1 MYGTSM
7 LACYDLRMLIIGN
20 WTAYVESK
28 VKAKALYLSAKRLAL
43 KGDHEIVVAPAA
55 PHIGMLAPAK
65 TPGKEGSMLAAQ
77 DVSITVGG
85 AETGEI
91 AAGLLKDLG
100 VSYVIVGHSERRARG
115 ESDEV
120 VTEKARHALAHGMT
134 PVLCIGEVDRDPDA
148 HYLKHVRSQLSAV
161 MASLSAKE
169 RLAIV
174 IAYEPIWAIGKSD
187 TEAITPTDL
196 SEMVLYIRKVLT
208 DFMPGRANQK
218 VRILYGGSVDSDNA
232 RGLAAGT
239 GIDGFLVGRASTD
252 VAGFSAL
259 VKAVS

>member
-1 MYGTSM
+1 
-7 LACYDLRMLIIGN
+7 MLIVGN
-20 WTAYVESK
+20 WKAYVESK
-28 VKAKALYLSAKRLAL
+28 VKAKALHASARRLAH
-43 KGDHEIVVAPAA
+43 KGNHEIVIAPAA
-55 PHIGMLAPAK
+55 PHLGMLAPAK
-65 TPGKEGSMLAAQ
+65 PLVKESLVLGAQ

-85 AETGEI
+85 AETGEV

-120 VTEKARHALAHGMT
+120 VTEKARHALAHGMI
-134 PVLCIGEVDRDPDA
+134 PILCIGEIDRDPEA
-148 HYLKHVRSQLSAV
+148 HYLKQVRAQLTAV

-169 RLAIV
+169 RLSIV

-187 TEAITPTDL
+187 QEAITPNDL
-196 SEMVLYIRKVLT
+196 AEMVLYIQKVLG

-218 VRILYGGSVDSDNA
+218 VRILYGGSVDASNVRA
-232 RGLAAGT
+232 LATGT
-239 GIDGFLVGRASTD
+239 GIEGFLVGRASTD